1 MKTGYHINQCGI
13 VILAAGQSRRLGEP
27 KQLLPIGGTAL
38 VVRVAEAACR
48 LKLYP
53 VIVVLG
59 AHVEKIEPYLNLP
72 GLSVVFNP
80 DWEEGMASSIRKGI
94 EAMDM
99 NHPHVDG
106 IQFLVCDQP
115 HLDHQLIRELI
126 ELQDETG
133 LPAAACA
140 YNGKLGTPALF
151 HKTMFHELLQLRGDI
166 GARKILEEMKEE
178 VAILNFEAGKID
190 IDTMSD
196 YHQLL
201 NQNNSKA

>member
-1 MKTGYHINQCGI
+1 MKQGYHINQCGI

-27 KQLLPIGGTAL
+27 KQLLPFGGTAL

-59 AHVEKIEPYLNLP
+59 AHAEMIEPYLNIP
-72 GLSVVFNP
+72 GLSIVFNP

-99 NHPHVDG
+99 NYPHVDG

-115 HLDHQLIRELI
+115 HLDHQLIRDLI

-133 LPAAACA
+133 LPAAACS

-151 HKTMFHELLQLRGDI
+151 HKTIFHELLQLRGDI
-166 GARKILEEMKEE
+166 GARKILEEMKDE
-178 VAILNFEAGKID
+178 VAILTFEEGKID
-190 IDTMSD
+190 IDTMAD

-201 NQNNSKA
+201 NQKNSEA